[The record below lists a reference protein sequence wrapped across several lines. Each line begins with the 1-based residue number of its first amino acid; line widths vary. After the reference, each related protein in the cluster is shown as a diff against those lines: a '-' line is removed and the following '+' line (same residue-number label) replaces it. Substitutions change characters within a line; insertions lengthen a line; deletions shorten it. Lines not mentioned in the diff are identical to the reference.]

1 MNSKATTVQ
10 PQPRQAVVKH
20 KRVMVY
26 TGQKTTAELQ
36 RAVVVHSTDRKEK
49 QWSNS

>member
-26 TGQKTTAELQ
+26 TGQKTTAELE
-36 RAVVVHSTDRKEK
+36 RAMIVNSTDRRKD
-49 QWSNS
+49 S